1 MAKDYLAIPASSTDS
16 ERVFSRAGLIGTD
29 RRNRLHHTNFEALQV
44 LRSAYATGLI
54 DIEEMLTERARLS
67 IRK

>member
-29 RRNRLHHTNFEALQV
+29 RRNRISATNFEALQI
-44 LRSAYATGLI
+44 LRSAYTSGFVTAH
-54 DIEEMLTERARLS
+54 EMLTKKLDLRRA
-67 IRK
+67 